1 MRGVGEACKC
11 IQHRLL
17 HSAKARCLIA
27 SVVTP
32 RGPEFKQLPLRTLTS
47 SRITS
52 DRLPVIVLMPKER
65 EGEKGAKVEWKRLGI

>member
-1 MRGVGEACKC
+1 MRGVGEACKR
-11 IQHRLL
+11 IQHRFCILQ
-17 HSAKARCLIA
+17 RPVA

-52 DRLPVIVLMPKER
+52 GRLPVIVLMPKER